1 MPQNQTNIL
10 KIEKIE
16 KIFKIK
22 VSSFKSKNL
31 YALNK
36 VTLEVEK
43 GKTVAVVGESGC
55 GKTTL
60 GKVISGL
67 YQAEKGTIK
76 FHGQDIAHKR
86 PQQRGILQK
95 DIQMIFQ
102 DPYSSLNPRK
112 KVRDILEQPLKVHT
126 KLDKVERLAAI
137 EKTCTDV
144 GIDLEYLSRYPHQ
157 FSGGQRQ
164 RIAIARA
171 IILNPE
177 LVIADEPISALDV
190 SIQAQVLN
198 LMMDLQEKLSLTY
211 LFITHDISVVKHLS
225 DYVAV
230 MYLGEIVEYG
240 TKEQIFNNPQHPYTK
255 MLFAAVPD
263 IDNPMISEKVLET
276 GEIPSPIDLPAG
288 CYFAGRCPLKDVD
301 CEKEHPPLQE
311 KENQYKV
318 RCIKVQSG
326 S

>member
-1 MPQNQTNIL
+1 MSQSKDSLISVKNL
-10 KIEKIE
+10 EKV
-16 KIFKIK
+16 FQIK
-22 VSSFKSKNL
+22 VSSFQSKNL

-36 VTLEVEK
+36 VSLEIKKSTTLSL
-43 GKTVAVVGESGC
+43 VGESGC
-55 GKTTL
+55 GKTTF

-67 YQAEKGTIK
+67 YLAD
-76 FHGQDIAHKR
+76 HGSILFNGEDIASKTPH
-86 PQQRGILQK
+86 QRGSIQK
-95 DIQMIFQ
+95 NIQMIFQ

-112 KVRDILEQPLKVHT
+112 KILTILEQPLKIHT
-126 KLDKVERLAAI
+126 KYNKQKRMEVIKE
-137 EKTCTDV
+137 TCNDV
-144 GIDLEYLSRYPHQ
+144 GIDLSYLSRYPHQ

-171 IILNPE
+171 IILRPQ

-190 SIQAQVLN
+190 SIQAQILN

-240 TKEQIFNNPQHPYTK
+240 TRETVFDNPLHPYTK

-263 IDNPMISEKVLET
+263 INSPIINESVLDI
-276 GEIPSPIDLPAG
+276 GEIPSPIDLPKG
-288 CYFAGRCPLKDVD
+288 CFFSNRCPLKEDQ
-301 CEKEHPPLQE
+301 CEQACPEMRMIEQEHQ
-311 KENQYKV
+311 V
-318 RCIKVQSG
+318 RCFKV
-326 S
+326 

>member
-1 MPQNQTNIL
+1 MPQSQSNIL
-10 KIEKIE
+10 KIENIE
-16 KIFKIK
+16 KIFEVK

-36 VTLEVEK
+36 ISLEVER
-43 GKTVAVVGESGC
+43 GKTISVVGESGC

-60 GKVISGL
+60 GKVVSGL
-67 YQAEKGTIK
+67 YRADRGTMM
-76 FHGQDIAHKR
+76 FHGQDIAHKS
-86 PQQRGILQK
+86 PQKRGLLQK
-95 DIQMIFQ
+95 NIQMIFQ

-112 KVRDILEQPLKVHT
+112 KVRNILEQPLKLHT
-126 KLDKVERLAAI
+126 KMNKEQRREAI
-137 EKTCTDV
+137 EKTCADV
-144 GIDLEYLSRYPHQ
+144 GIDLGYLSRYPHQ

-198 LMMDLQEKLSLTY
+198 LLMDLQEKLNLTY

-240 TKEQIFNNPQHPYTK
+240 TKVQIFTNPQHPYTK
-255 MLFAAVPD
+255 MLFSAVPD
-263 IDNPMISEKVLET
+263 IDNPSLSEKVLET
-276 GEIPSPIDLPAG
+276 GEIPSPIDLPGG
-288 CYFAGRCPLKDVD
+288 CYFAGRCPLKDAR
-301 CEKEHPPLQE
+301 CEKEHPPLIKGDNHYQ
-311 KENQYKV
+311 V
-318 RCIKVQSG
+318 RCFKV
-326 S
+326 

>member
-10 KIEKIE
+10 KIENIE
-16 KIFKIK
+16 KIFEIK
-22 VSSFKSKNL
+22 VSSFKSKKL
-31 YALNK
+31 YALNR

-43 GKTVAVVGESGC
+43 GKTIAVVGESGC

-67 YQAEKGTIK
+67 YQAEKGTIT
-76 FHGQDIAHKR
+76 FHDQDIAQKK
-86 PQQRGILQK
+86 PQHRGLLQK

-126 KLDKVERLAAI
+126 TLGKAERMAAI
-137 EKTCTDV
+137 EKTCADV
-144 GIDLEYLSRYPHQ
+144 GIDQDYLSRYPHQ

-240 TKEQIFNNPQHPYTK
+240 TKEQIFSNPQHPYTK

-263 IDNPMISEKVLET
+263 INNPILNENVLET
-276 GEIPSPIDLPAG
+276 GEIPSPIDLPGG
-288 CYFAGRCPLKDVD
+288 CYFAGRCPLKDAE
-301 CEKEHPPLQE
+301 CEKEHPVL
-311 KENQYKV
+311 KEEGDQYKV
-318 RCIKVQSG
+318 RCIKV
-326 S
+326 

>member
-1 MPQNQTNIL
+1 MSQSQSNIL
-10 KIEKIE
+10 KIENIE
-16 KIFKIK
+16 KIFQIK
-22 VSSFKSKNL
+22 VSSFRSKNL

-36 VTLEVEK
+36 VTLEVER
-43 GKTVAVVGESGC
+43 GKTIAVVGESGC

-76 FHGQDIAHKR
+76 FHDQDIAHKK
-86 PQQRGILQK
+86 PLQRGLLQK

-112 KVRDILEQPLKVHT
+112 KVRDILEQPLKIHT
-126 KLDKVERLAAI
+126 KLDNVERMAAI
-137 EKTCTDV
+137 EKTCMDV
-144 GIDLEYLSRYPHQ
+144 GIDLSYLSRYPHQ

-198 LMMDLQEKLSLTY
+198 LMMDLQEKLHLTY

-240 TKEQIFNNPQHPYTK
+240 TKEEIFSNPQHPYTK

-276 GEIPSPIDLPAG
+276 GEIPSPIDLPVG
-288 CYFAGRCPLKDVD
+288 CYFAGRCPLRDSD
-301 CEKEHPPLQE
+301 CEKEHPLLVD
-311 KENQYKV
+311 KGDKYKV
-318 RCIKVQSG
+318 RCIKV
-326 S
+326 